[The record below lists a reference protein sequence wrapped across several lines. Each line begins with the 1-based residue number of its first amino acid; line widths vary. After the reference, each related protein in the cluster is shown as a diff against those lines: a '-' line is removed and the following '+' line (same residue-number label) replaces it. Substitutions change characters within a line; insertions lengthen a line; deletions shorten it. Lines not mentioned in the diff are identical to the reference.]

1 MSTIG
6 IGLAGFGTVGAG
18 VYKNL
23 AANRELLSQRAGFD
37 MEIKRIAV
45 RDPAKPRE
53 QPLPAGITSSDWQAV
68 VDDPEVQVVVELMG
82 GMDSARALFE
92 RAIKAGKPV
101 VTGNKALIAEQGL
114 EIFKLAADYQ
124 VPVFYEAAAAGG
136 IPIIKAMRE
145 SFVGNHIL
153 RMAGIINGTSN
164 FILTRMTELGET
176 YQEALAEAQR
186 LGYAESD
193 PTLDVNGWDAGHK
206 AVILASLAYGF
217 WVAAQDIFVEGIE
230 SISAEDIRFASLLG
244 YHVKH
249 LAVIQAE
256 NREQIEVRV
265 HPAFIPK
272 NHVLASVNGVF
283 NAVMVEG
290 DVVGETLFYGRGAG
304 QDPTASAVLADMVE
318 AAACVAGQKRRCIGF
333 TPHQLYGRCKPN
345 DEVVCQFYLRL
356 DVVDQPGTLAQVANV
371 LGSHQIGISSV
382 IQPESH
388 DADSVPLVLMIHDAR
403 TGEMEKARATIAA
416 LPCVKSVA
424 ALIRVENSA
433 TE

>member
-23 AANRELLSQRAGFD
+23 AANRELLSQRAGVD

-45 RDPAKPRE
+45 RDPSKPRDIG
-53 QPLPAGITSSDWQAV
+53 LPAGTTTDNWQEV

-92 RAIKAGKPV
+92 RAIRAGKPV
-101 VTGNKALIAEQGL
+101 VTGNKALIAEHGL
-114 EIFKLAADYQ
+114 DLFKLAAEHR
-124 VPVFYEAAAAGG
+124 VPIFYEAAAAGG

-153 RMAGIINGTSN
+153 RMVGIINGTSN

-186 LGYAESD
+186 LGYAEAD

-217 WVAAQDIFVEGIE
+217 WVAARDIFVEGIE
-230 SISAEDIRFASLLG
+230 SITAEDIRFAHLLG

-256 NREQIEVRV
+256 SREQVEVRV
-265 HPAFIPK
+265 HPAFIP
-272 NHVLASVNGVF
+272 NGHVLASVNGVF

-304 QDPTASAVLADMVE
+304 QDPTASAVLADMAE
-318 AAACVAGQKRRCIGF
+318 AAATVDGLKRRCLGF
-333 TPHQLYGRCKPN
+333 TPHQLYGRCKPI

-403 TGEMEKARATIAA
+403 TGDMNKARATIEA

-433 TE
+433 NE